1 MKGQKRDAM
10 FARVDEW
17 KKSGMSMREFS
28 SRIGLSK
35 SCFEYW
41 IRKKRNASD
50 YSPAFLELS
59 PRATQMVNIEPIA
72 KQPSSGSQA
81 QIVFTFPSGMC
92 IKVYG

>member
-1 MKGQKRDAM
+1 MKDQKREAM

-17 KKSGMSMREFS
+17 VKSGISMLEFS
-28 SRIGLSK
+28 SSIGLSK

-41 IRKKRNASD
+41 VRKKRKASVC
-50 YSPAFLELS
+50 SPAFLELS
-59 PRATQMVNIEPIA
+59 PRATRMVDIEPIVEH
-72 KQPSSGSQA
+72 PSPGSQA

>member
-10 FARVDEW
+10 FARVEEW
-17 KKSGMSMREFS
+17 EKSGISMREFS

-41 IRKKRNASD
+41 VRKKRNSQST
-50 YSPAFLELS
+50 SPSFLEISSIVKPLED
-59 PRATQMVNIEPIA
+59 TKTIA
-72 KQPSSGSQA
+72 KQPIAELQP
-81 QIVFTFPSGMC
+81 QIVFTFASGMC

>member
-1 MKGQKRDAM
+1 MKDQKKEAM

-17 KKSGMSMREFS
+17 IKSGRTLREFS
-28 SRIGLSK
+28 ASIGLSK

-41 IRKKRNASD
+41 VRKKRKAWVT
-50 YSPAFLELS
+50 SPSFLEITSLAN
-59 PRATQMVNIEPIA
+59 PVHDVETIA
-72 KQPSSGSQA
+72 KQAVPGSQE